1 MNLKHRLL
9 TSLLLLIFPV
19 INHAQNNA
27 PPNEAAEIQFEN
39 GELSII
45 YEGSIILSGK
55 FNNKPEHIHLNNFI
69 NVSEEKL
76 DQVLIFQ
83 YTGDG
88 GALKFEGIISG
99 SEESFPCEADRDKKG
114 INIVRH
120 SYGLSTSLLNKAV
133 YDRKRDWV
141 VSVDYYFAGA
151 VIKPTSS
158 DDSGNKFKISISG
171 NELNL
176 RFRPLFYQ
184 KHKGLKYFEPWTY
197 KVWDKPVVGWC
208 SWFAYWDRVTE
219 NDIKKTAD
227 IIAEVLKPYGYEYL
241 QIDDGYQRGLGLP
254 ELWLQPNEKFPSGMG
269 ELANYIKNKG
279 LKPGIWTNTC
289 FRQKDYAEKNKK
301 YFVLDEKGN
310 VPYEPWVGYSV
321 DGSVKKAV
329 NKLVRPIYKGFRD
342 MGWEYFKVDA
352 LRHLRYEGYN
362 RHYRHF
368 EKNETD
374 MTDAY
379 RTYVK
384 AIREE
389 ISRDYFMMG
398 CWGMRPEL
406 IGIIDGCRIGG
417 DGYSFA
423 GLSQYNSFNNVVWR
437 NDPDHIELSPR
448 EAYRSSMAT
457 SLTGSLFMLTDK
469 PEVYKSDLVD
479 PALRSSPVL
488 FTLPGQIYE
497 VEPSRIETINQVD
510 KQISGS
516 GERPF
521 DASLTPQCQLFLL
534 ELNMDYENWL
544 VLGRTGGDIEDLSFR
559 ELGLDK
565 TKEYLVFEFW
575 TKQYSGSYFGKFK
588 PGEIN
593 PEYNCQLFCI
603 RERLD
608 RPQMIAT
615 NRHISCGGFDVVELN
630 WENNTIT
637 GRSKLVG
644 NDDYVI
650 YLTEPDEYKFSQLLT
665 TNAEVVNNVKKDFI
679 REITVRSEKDQ
690 EIYWIVSYQK

>member
-1 MNLKHRLL
+1 MIVKHRLL
-9 TSLLLLIFPV
+9 AILILLILPL
-19 INHAQNNA
+19 ITNAQNNV

-39 GELSII
+39 GELKII
-45 YEGSIILSGK
+45 YEGDIILNGK
-55 FNNKPEHIHLNNFI
+55 FSNKPENIHMNNFI
-69 NVSEEKL
+69 NESDGKL

-83 YTGDG
+83 FRGERGSLNFDG
-88 GALKFEGIISG
+88 TISG

-141 VSVDYYFAGA
+141 VSVDYYFAGT
-151 VIKPTSS
+151 VIEPTSS
-158 DDSGNKFKISISG
+158 EASGNKFNIRITG
-171 NELNL
+171 NELNI

-184 KHKGLKYFEPWTY
+184 KHKGLKFFEPWTY
-197 KVWDKPVVGWC
+197 KVWDKPIVGWC

-219 NDIKKTAD
+219 SDIKKTAD
-227 IIAEVLKPYGYEYL
+227 IMAEVLKPYGYEYL

-269 ELANYIKNKG
+269 ELANYIKSKG
-279 LKPGIWTNTC
+279 LIPGIWTNTA
-289 FRQKDYAEKNKK
+289 FHQKEYADKNKK
-301 YFVLDEKGN
+301 YFVLDEDGN
-310 VPYEPWVGYSV
+310 VPNEPWIGYSV

-329 NKLVRPIYKGFRD
+329 NNLVRPIYKGFRD
-342 MGWEYFKVDA
+342 LGWEYFKVDA

-368 EKNETD
+368 EKKRTD
-374 MTDAY
+374 LTDAF
-379 RTYVK
+379 RRYVK

-398 CWGMRPEL
+398 CWGIRPEL

-437 NDPDHIELSPR
+437 NDPDHIELSSE

-469 PEVYKSDLVD
+469 PEVYESKIVD

-497 VEPSRIETINQVD
+497 VEPSRIEAIGMVD
-510 KQISGS
+510 KQVSGS

-534 ELNMDYENWL
+534 ELNMDYENWI
-544 VLGRTGGDIEDLSFR
+544 VLGRTGGDIEELSFK
-559 ELGLDK
+559 ELGLDNG
-565 TKEYLVFEFW
+565 KEYLVFEFW
-575 TKQYSGSYFGKFK
+575 TKEYSGSYYGEFK
-588 PGEIN
+588 PGDIKS
-593 PEYNCQLFCI
+593 EYNCQLFCI

-608 RPQMIAT
+608 RPQMMAT
-615 NRHISCGGFDVVELN
+615 NRHISCGGFDVVDLSWN
-630 WENNTIT
+630 NNTIT
-637 GRSKLVG
+637 GRSKLIA
-644 NDDYVI
+644 NDDYII

-665 TNAEVVNNVKKDFI
+665 TNAEVVNNVKKGFI
-679 REITVRSEKDQ
+679 REITLKSEKDQ
-690 EIYWIVSYQK
+690 EIYWIISYRK